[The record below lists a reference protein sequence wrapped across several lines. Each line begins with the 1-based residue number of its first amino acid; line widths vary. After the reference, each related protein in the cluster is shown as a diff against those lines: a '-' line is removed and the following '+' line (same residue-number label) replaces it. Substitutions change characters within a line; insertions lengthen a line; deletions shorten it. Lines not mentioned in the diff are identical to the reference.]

1 MSEVTDLMIE
11 KASDAYMPF
20 GDMKLALEVA
30 LIHAPSPWIPC
41 SERMPESGEEV
52 LICWA
57 GTDCAPTVDV
67 WLKDINHDH
76 VTAEWMDDH
85 VAPPTHWMPLPPA
98 PTN

>member
-11 KASDAYMPF
+11 MASDAYMPF

-41 SERMPESGEEV
+41 SERMPNVGESV
-52 LICWA
+52 L
-57 GTDCAPTVDV
+57 GLTDCGIIECHYIGGDSWDQEVCVDAY
-67 WLKDINHDH
+67 NHD
-76 VTAEWMDDH
+76 VDFSW
-85 VAPPTHWMPLPPA
+85 PTHWMPLPLA